1 MFMESIW
8 HIVNETFKRLYLK
21 YLSEKPDSPVSY
33 GTFLKLKPFYV
44 RSVTTKYVEICC
56 CKKHLHVRWGVSA
69 LLQLCKQQRFEPSFT
84 DYYSLFNAIS
94 SSCAKDNH
102 KTTVNW
108 YCVKDKKDPLF
119 PCFREIE
126 WIKQKLIEKCD
137 PNKTVGMQLFIK
149 VKATIKKRKE
159 VTKLTATTANDQLLS
174 K

>member
-1 MFMESIW
+1 MTPFATHLAVWKYWHSLVAASTLTSRPAKERMSFKPKIQTGFNVIVCFMESIW
-8 HIVNETFKRLYLK
+8 HIVNETFKCLYMK
-21 YLSEKPDSPVSY
+21 YSSEKPDSPVSY

-56 CKKHLHVRWGVSA
+56 CKKHLHARWGVSA

-126 WIKQKLIEKCD
+126 
-137 PNKTVGMQLFIK
+137 
-149 VKATIKKRKE
+149 
-159 VTKLTATTANDQLLS
+159 
-174 K
+174 